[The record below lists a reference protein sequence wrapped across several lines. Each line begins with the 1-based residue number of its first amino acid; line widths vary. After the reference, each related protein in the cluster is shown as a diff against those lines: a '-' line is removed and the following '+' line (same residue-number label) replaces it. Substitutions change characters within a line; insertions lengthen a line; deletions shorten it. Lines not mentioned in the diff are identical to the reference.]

1 MKILVFLH
9 LLSVTV
15 WVGGMFFA
23 YMCLRPVAAQVLEPP
38 LRLRLWDGT
47 FARFFPWVWAAV
59 ALILGS
65 GLYMIML
72 LGGFAA
78 APLYVHAMFAVGLVM
93 MLVFLR
99 VYFAPY
105 QRLRRAVAA
114 GDWKAGGAAL
124 GQIRRLVGINLLLG
138 AITIMIATLGPVLI

>member
-1 MKILVFLH
+1 MKIPLFLH
-9 LLSVTV
+9 LLSITV

-38 LRLRLWDGT
+38 QRLRLWEGS
-47 FARFFPWVWAAV
+47 FAHFFPWVWAAV

-72 LGGFAA
+72 KGGFAA
-78 APLYVHAMFAVGLVM
+78 APLYVHAMFGVGLVM
-93 MLVFLR
+93 MLIFFH
-99 VYFAPY
+99 VYFSPY

-124 GQIRRLVGINLLLG
+124 GQIRQLVGTNLALG
-138 AITIMIATLGPVLI
+138 AITITIATLGPVLI